1 MNNKAASR
9 SAQRCARDTR
19 VRGSPFAFSK
29 GAVFFL
35 LIYSLVRPIRTYKL
49 MRINQSTHG

>member
-19 VRGSPFAFSK
+19 VRGSPFALAMGLS
-29 GAVFFL
+29 FFTNKWP
-35 LIYSLVRPIRTYKL
+35 S
-49 MRINQSTHG
+49 